1 MAAII
6 YPYRNMSTGVESGV
20 ACRPKKRE
28 RGQGRPTRPREVIFV
43 STIRQGQTPERGRG
57 SWSRTRWLVLSVIV
71 AAIAVGVVLIAMYGG
86 GGTGGGY

>member
-1 MAAII
+1 
-6 YPYRNMSTGVESGV
+6 
-20 ACRPKKRE
+20 
-28 RGQGRPTRPREVIFV
+28 VIFV
-43 STIRQGQTPERGRG
+43 SSIREGQTPQRGRK